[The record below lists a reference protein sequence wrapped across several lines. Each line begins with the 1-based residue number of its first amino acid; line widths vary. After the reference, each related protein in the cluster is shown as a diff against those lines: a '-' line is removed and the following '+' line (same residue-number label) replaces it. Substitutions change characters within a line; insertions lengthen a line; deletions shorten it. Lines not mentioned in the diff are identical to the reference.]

1 MASTCEIV
9 LVIALVIV
17 LVAWYYMA
25 VYRTAKPSCHMSA
38 APAMAPVQAT
48 PTSIDDGFGVVE
60 KEAYTSE
67 AAPNALDMKDQGWEQ
82 SATSSGLASTNDAL
96 APFDEAPS
104 GSAAA
109 WPSTAE
115 GSLDASASA
124 ALTGQDVSNANRTAP
139 IAYGAVR
146 RNDDEIPG
154 LTVGTKSFQM
164 LIEGLTGK
172 RLPKPFDSGTAGSA
186 FNQVGGMPMQDTAT
200 GSGAAS
206 YAYRNMG
213 QNKLMV

>member
-38 APAMAPVQAT
+38 APAMAPAQAT

-60 KEAYTSE
+60 QEAYTSE
-67 AAPNALDMKDQGWEQ
+67 AAPIALDMKDQGWEQ
-82 SATSSGLASTNDAL
+82 SAAPSGLASANDPF

-124 ALTGQDVSNANRTAP
+124 ALTGQDVSAANTAVHP
-139 IAYGAVR
+139 SYTAQQGGIRLPPHVTGGRSYDALR
-146 RNDDEIPG
+146 
-154 LTVGTKSFQM
+154 
-164 LIEGLTGK
+164 EGLGAA
-172 RLPKPFDSGTAGSA
+172 PAPGPIDSGTTGTA
-186 FNQVGGMPMQDTAT
+186 FNQVAGMPMQNTAT

-213 QNKLMV
+213 QNKLMA